1 MSNQQLIIPSQ
12 QKLDTY
18 MSRMTLDN
26 NRGVYLSDTPSYNR
40 DISNTTNTTGY
51 FSSGSNI
58 TLIVVIIIVVVMVL
72 AYYKVNL
79 FTITGNIIQWLS
91 DKITPIFIN
100 IMKFFGIAVGETT
113 IAATTIASTG
123 VSAATQGVDAVN
135 QGVSNVIVS
144 GVQTT
149 LSSPNVSTYETPMPI
164 QKLQNTNDV
173 SFNIVNTAPQMVAQQ
188 QKEENN
194 QYSNDVQYN
203 TPVGYCFIGEQSNLR
218 YCAEVSESSQCASG
232 DIFPTQDLCINPNTR
247 MS

>member
-1 MSNQQLIIPSQ
+1 MSNQQLTIPSQ

-26 NRGVYLSDTPSYNR
+26 DRGVYLSDTPSY
-40 DISNTTNTTGY
+40 SQNTTNTSGY
-51 FSSGSNI
+51 FPSGSNI
-58 TLIVVIIIVVVMVL
+58 TLIVVIIVVVVMIL
-72 AYYKVNL
+72 AYYKINL
-79 FTITGNIIQWLS
+79 FTITGNIIQWFS

-100 IMKFFGIAVGETT
+100 IMKFFGVAVGETT

-123 VSAATQGVDAVN
+123 VSAVTSGVDAVN
-135 QGVSNVIVS
+135 QGVSSAVVS

-149 LSSPNVSTYETPMPI
+149 LSSPNVSTYETSMPS
-164 QKLQNTNDV
+164 QKVQNTNDV

-188 QKEENN
+188 QQEENT

-218 YCAEVSESSQCASG
+218 YCAEVSDSTQCASG
-232 DIFPTQDLCINPNTR
+232 DIFPTQELCINPNMR